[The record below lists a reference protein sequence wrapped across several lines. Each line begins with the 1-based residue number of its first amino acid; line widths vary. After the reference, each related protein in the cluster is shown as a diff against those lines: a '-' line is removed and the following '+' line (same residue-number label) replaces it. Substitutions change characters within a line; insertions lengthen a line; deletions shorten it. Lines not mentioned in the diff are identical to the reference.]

1 MPVTHVTNTVSH
13 CTVNT
18 DNDNNQQHR
27 CSLNIVHVY
36 KKNLYHSHPNNHSFL
51 QYVHINIKCDLIF
64 QNFKLI
70 LLKSF
75 KFMGAKFVD
84 IIARF
89 LQVNLDSLLST

>member
-27 CSLNIVHVY
+27 CSLTVVHVY

-51 QYVHINIKCDLIF
+51 QYVHIS
-64 QNFKLI
+64 I
-70 LLKSF
+70 LNVILSSK
-75 KFMGAKFVD
+75 
-84 IIARF
+84 I
-89 LQVNLDSLLST
+89 LSLFS